1 MTFKM
6 AIIPAVMVTALS
18 GLAATAAPVAP
29 LIGAEKPGS
38 IAAPPP
44 TNVQFRGGNW
54 RDHPL
59 MYPGNWWEHQR
70 QWDAFEGRGPYAR
83 SPGCARFRSYGP
95 GSHTYVNRSGRRVR
109 CP

>member
-1 MTFKM
+1 MTSKM
-6 AIIPAVMVTALS
+6 AIIPAAMALALTSVTAS
-18 GLAATAAPVAP
+18 AAPMALLAGV
-29 LIGAEKPGS
+29 E
-38 IAAPPP
+38 AASPPP
-44 TNVQFRGGNW
+44 TMVQFRGGNW

-83 SPGCARFRSYGP
+83 SPGCARFRSYDP
-95 GSHTYVNRSGRRVR
+95 ASHTYVNRSGRRVR

>member
-1 MTFKM
+1 MSFKM
-6 AIIPAVMVTALS
+6 AIIPAAMALALTSVTA
-18 GLAATAAPVAP
+18 AAAPMAP
-29 LIGAEKPGS
+29 LAGAETAS
-38 IAAPPP
+38 PPP
-44 TNVQFRGGNW
+44 AMVQFRGGNW

-83 SPGCARFRSYGP
+83 SPGCARFRSYDP
-95 GSHTYVNRSGRRVR
+95 GSHTYLSRSGRRVR